1 MPNSNQARGI
11 GTNQIN
17 VFGKVLVQKK
27 FGDIRNMT
35 PRLNLMGNLG
45 IEIMTAPVNLFTQND
60 LFLYG
65 LAGIYRVS
73 DHVNIASEVNG
84 RMNTRQAPPDR
95 HREYRSIS
103 IGRAGQGVGAQ
114 IRCGGRIRPDAIQP

>member
-1 MPNSNQARGI
+1 MKRATCRRSGSRSVSSCRIQNQTRGI

-27 FGDIRNMT
+27 FGDVRNMT

-45 IEIMTAPVNLFTQND
+45 LEIMTAPSELFTQND

-84 RMNTRQAPPDR
+84 RMKHPQGQR
-95 HREYRSIS
+95 HRSAPKASDSSGWEHR
-103 IGRAGQGVGAQ
+103 
-114 IRCGGRIRPDAIQP
+114 